1 MDNDAPEPM
10 YDFLPPSNIP
20 VIDSDPFSDSFLD
33 DPYPLHETLREAG
46 PVVWL
51 SRYNIAAVAR
61 YAESRDVFANWRTF
75 TSTRGVGMADYVR
88 HGRFRLPS
96 IVLEVDPPEHTR
108 NRSIIMRALSP
119 IIVQRLREHFQQEAR
134 HLVDELLER
143 ETFDAIPDLCE
154 AYPLSVFPDALGM
167 RREGRDNLLP
177 YGDMVFNSFGPANH
191 LFEAAAPRAEKA
203 YPWVREQSLRE
214 NLTPDGFGAVI
225 YEAVDGGE
233 LPAEDAAALI
243 KSLLT
248 AGVDTT
254 VSSLGAAIY
263 SLLRFPDEWRKLKA
277 DPALA
282 RNAFEEAIRFECP
295 VQTFF
300 RTAST
305 STQIGGYELE
315 EGTKVMLFLAAA
327 NRDPRQWERPD
338 EFDITRK
345 TLGHVGYGHGIHVC
359 VGQLLARL
367 EGEAVLKAFAEKV
380 ATIEMDG
387 VPVRRLN
394 NTLRG
399 LKSLPMRI
407 TSV

>member
-1 MDNDAPEPM
+1 MVPM
-10 YDFLPPSNIP
+10 YEFSAPIDMP
-20 VIDSDPFSDSFLD
+20 VLDIDPFSDANLD
-33 DPYPLHETLREAG
+33 DPYPLHETLRAAG

-51 SRYNIAAVAR
+51 SQYNIAAIAR
-61 YAESRDVFANWRTF
+61 YTELREVFADWRTF
-75 TSTRGVGMADYVR
+75 TSTRGVGIADYVR

-96 IVLEVDPPEHTR
+96 IVLEVDPPEHTK
-108 NRSIIMRALSP
+108 NRGIIMRALSP

-134 HLVDELLER
+134 TLVDELLER
-143 ETFDAIPDLCE
+143 GSFDAIPDLCE
-154 AYPLSVFPDALGM
+154 AYPLRVFPDALGM
-167 RREGRDNLLP
+167 KREGRDNLLP

-214 NLTPDGFGAVI
+214 NLDPGGFGAVI
-225 YEAVDGGE
+225 YEAVDSGE
-233 LPAEDAAALI
+233 LPAEDAAQLI

-254 VSSLGAAIY
+254 VSSLGATMY
-263 SLLRFPDEWRKLKA
+263 SLLRFPGEWRKLKA
-277 DPALA
+277 DPGLS

-300 RTAST
+300 RTASAEA
-305 STQIGGYELE
+305 QIAGHVLE

-327 NRDPRQWERPD
+327 NRDPRQWDRPD
-338 EFDITRK
+338 HYDISRK
-345 TLGHVGYGHGIHVC
+345 TTGHVGYGHGIHVC

-367 EGEAVLKAFAEKV
+367 EGEAVLKALLEKV
-380 ATIEMDG
+380 DRMEMEG
-387 VPVRRLN
+387 PPVRRLN

-399 LKSLPMRI
+399 LKSLPMRL
-407 TSV
+407 VA